1 MLIHLKK
8 QKHWKVNLWH
18 LLALLVRQEL
28 AVERKVKN
36 EHLNEA
42 AIIMISNGIKYTYYN
57 FENLVKLLKNKQ

>member
-8 QKHWKVNLWH
+8 QKHWKVNLFH

-36 EHLNEA
+36 EESNCKYY
-42 AIIMISNGIKYTYYN
+42 ISHCN
-57 FENLVKLLKNKQ
+57 FLYGGGNTILLSILYFL

>member
-36 EHLNEA
+36 EKE
-42 AIIMISNGIKYTYYN
+42 
-57 FENLVKLLKNKQ
+57 V

>member
-8 QKHWKVNLWH
+8 QKHGKVNLLY

-36 EHLNEA
+36 E
-42 AIIMISNGIKYTYYN
+42 G
-57 FENLVKLLKNKQ
+57 